1 MNPRTALYAVL
12 IIVLVKL
19 LACAKCLPLEVKPTD
34 MRIKKKVEQLQGYC
48 KPVDGECSCQLVK

>member
-19 LACAKCLPLEVKPTD
+19 LACTKSLDLEVKPTD
-34 MRIKKKVEQLQGYC
+34 MRIKKQVEQLQGWAND
-48 KPVDGECSCQLVK
+48 KKN